1 MTDSIKPGDLVM
13 IVRAKPCCGVA
24 SHMGL
29 VATAEQPK
37 SHGAALRCD
46 YCGLLDRDFT
56 DYYKLGKGYAHVSRL
71 KKIDPPALDE
81 SVERVRELEHA

>member
-29 VATAEQPK
+29 VATAEKPQ
-37 SHGAALRCD
+37 SHLNGLRCHS
-46 YCGLLDRDFT
+46 CGFLDRDFT
-56 DYYKLGKGYAHVSRL
+56 NYYKLGKGYAHVSRL

-81 SVERVRELEHA
+81 SVERVRELEQA